1 MNMDSKVNGQQA
13 PKWLTDELQ
22 TRVRKVF
29 EPRYK
34 RPLTE
39 VEVITI
45 AQNLAQFMDHFLKF
59 KWRLT
64 YGAKTQ

>member
-1 MNMDSKVNGQQA
+1 MDIKSRLNGQQA
-13 PKWLTDELQ
+13 PKWLTNELQ
-22 TRVRKVF
+22 ARVRKVF

-45 AQNLAQFMDHFLKF
+45 AQNLAQFMNHFLKF
-59 KWRLT
+59 KWRLA

>member
-13 PKWLTDELQ
+13 PKWLTKDLQ
-22 TRVRKVF
+22 ARVRKVF
-29 EPRYK
+29 EPRYR

-59 KWRLT
+59 KWRLA
-64 YGAKTQ
+64 YGAKQQ